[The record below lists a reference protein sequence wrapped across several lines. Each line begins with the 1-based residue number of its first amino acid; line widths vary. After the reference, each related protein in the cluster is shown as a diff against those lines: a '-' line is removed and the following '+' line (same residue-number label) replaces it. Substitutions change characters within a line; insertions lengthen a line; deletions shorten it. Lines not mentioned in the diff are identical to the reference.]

1 MHSIFYSYSIYL
13 QRSSAGALNA
23 HRAEVSIYTY
33 IYSIEF
39 ASLAGKIAS
48 MSLPCRRRILGD
60 FLGCFPLARP
70 SSLGASVSDGTV
82 YSVMSRIFS
91 NSKES
96 LLPEAALVRRV
107 SSVSNRQQEAGRS
120 DSSARSETIEE
131 VRARIFGHH
140 IGDGL
145 RSGRKILAKPLIGDQ
160 VASYYPEDWFAGDPL
175 LLDVEAERYESRAL
189 WHGLGYCFHGDT
201 IAMTPWHPYCAG
213 QSINWIVSR
222 GEGKRLPKKVLE
234 SVLGR
239 TNDQENALYIIN

>member
-1 MHSIFYSYSIYL
+1 MLYSYSIYL

-23 HRAEVSIYTY
+23 LRTSSRERSLY
-33 IYSIEF
+33 IYSLEF

-60 FLGCFPLARP
+60 FLGCYPLARL

-145 RSGRKILAKPLIGDQ
+145 RSGRKILAKPLIGDR

-175 LLDVEAERYESRAL
+175 LLDVEAERYESRAFVA
-189 WHGLGYCFHGDT
+189 W
-201 IAMTPWHPYCAG
+201 P
-213 QSINWIVSR
+213 
-222 GEGKRLPKKVLE
+222 RLLF
-234 SVLGR
+234 SW
-239 TNDQENALYIIN
+239 